1 MICGHFHTHQE
12 ILGRHFL
19 RSDVNDATLDLEF
32 CIFRMEIYSLYYLK
46 EWIKGRSLMTP
57 LFKGG
62 LSDGVVNHSYRP
74 ATNVLASSEYNF
86 ASTRRLS
93 KKNEVNH

>member
-1 MICGHFHTHQE
+1 M
-12 ILGRHFL
+12 
-19 RSDVNDATLDLEF
+19 TL
-32 CIFRMEIYSLYYLK
+32 
-46 EWIKGRSLMTP
+46 

-62 LSDGVVNHSYRP
+62 LSDEEVNHSYRP
-74 ATNVLASSEYNF
+74 ATNVLTSSEYNF